1 MGSEMCIRDSSKGN
15 ALQAVPA
22 LIKSLSSPDQELK
35 GLVKKAL
42 ASITGVNLGDNK
54 KIWEAWWKENGDSV
68 TN

>member
-1 MGSEMCIRDSSKGN
+1 MQREMVGAFSKAN

-35 GLVKKAL
+35 GLVKSAL

-54 KIWEAWWKENGDSV
+54 KIWDAWWKENGDSA

>member
-1 MGSEMCIRDSSKGN
+1 MKRNMVGAFSKGN

-22 LIKSLSSPDQELK
+22 LIKSLSTPDQELK
-35 GLVKKAL
+35 GLVKTAL

-54 KIWEAWWKENGDSV
+54 KIWDAWWKENGKSA